1 MEFVTH
7 TIRATLDEHPDWV
20 DVSTDIRNAFNS
32 IHRRAFMSVIAERFP
47 GLWRWIYSGYG
58 SPTELYIRRDAG
70 PPEIVFSRCGT
81 RQGDPLGAQ
90 LFALGLHP
98 VLCAIQSAIGDRG
111 VVVAYADDIHILAP
125 PSVVAEIFPSI
136 AARDPPPPPPAPAL
150 PPPSRRLWSIGL
162 ALAPGKGT
170 IYSPSLSDPA
180 CRPAITATLRC
191 VTDILGDPRLDS
203 DARSL
208 AILRGEGSSVASGHP
223 VLGTPVGTPA
233 FEQSVVQT
241 SLDSTLRLLDR
252 LRFILTSQQGTTVFA
267 PDEFD
272 TLVRFCIWSR
282 PRHFMRTLPPG
293 PITALLDACQ
303 HRILA
308 AHLESIPATSVA
320 AAPDI
325 SPHRLSELPGR
336 FGGHGMMPYGA
347 EASQAS
353 DHDAGW
359 YGGWAAVWHYIRAW
373 VPHLRGRQLAHQ
385 GPGDGYAYQAS
396 LAASWD
402 RIARAHT
409 AVGLHHDS
417 SSLLPVDS
425 LFPTMHSRFDEGRL
439 SPATVPLGQALAS
452 DLDAD
457 SDEPSVIYDLDCLD
471 AACHPHAHRAASAVV
486 ASQAF
491 LALYDASSPPG
502 RARLLDGST
511 ARGPFSFWRRVPT
524 PPEQSESGPSP
535 VPLFS
540 FSDPREFAVALALD
554 LLIVP
559 PVRSSDH
566 SPFGAG
572 VTYCARCAPSVDDPA
587 MCTIGP
593 HSRHFVT
600 CGHGIRLS
608 GTCHDPAV
616 FVLGR
621 LFSAVLGATHVI
633 TDGGPGH
640 DAAMRAFMQ
649 TAGADLAH
657 TPDLVL
663 HGFDGPRTHT
673 LVEVKTFDPAGHSRI
688 HSSHTDR
695 ERGLAHV
702 HAVRDSRRD
711 DYRLG
716 QGVGHRQLPRG
727 MRLVVITVSTF
738 GAIGTSGRALLS
750 ELGRRS
756 AQRVPS
762 SFHPEVSWAAPQLAP
777 FARMAVTFAVRQGLA
792 HSVMQSW
799 DRAASVPSAPPRPV
813 AADLPR
819 PASAAPFGLP
829 LPIGAPGPAGP
840 LRFAGLPLPGGFAAP
855 LALVAAGM
863 FGPAASAPPAP
874 PCAPIG

>member
-1 MEFVTH
+1 
-7 TIRATLDEHPDWV
+7 
-20 DVSTDIRNAFNS
+20 
-32 IHRRAFMSVIAERFP
+32 
-47 GLWRWIYSGYG
+47 
-58 SPTELYIRRDAG
+58 
-70 PPEIVFSRCGT
+70 
-81 RQGDPLGAQ
+81 
-90 LFALGLHP
+90 
-98 VLCAIQSAIGDRG
+98 
-111 VVVAYADDIHILAP
+111 
-125 PSVVAEIFPSI
+125 
-136 AARDPPPPPPAPAL
+136 
-150 PPPSRRLWSIGL
+150 
-162 ALAPGKGT
+162 
-170 IYSPSLSDPA
+170 
-180 CRPAITATLRC
+180 
-191 VTDILGDPRLDS
+191 
-203 DARSL
+203 
-208 AILRGEGSSVASGHP
+208 
-223 VLGTPVGTPA
+223 
-233 FEQSVVQT
+233 
-241 SLDSTLRLLDR
+241 
-252 LRFILTSQQGTTVFA
+252 
-267 PDEFD
+267 
-272 TLVRFCIWSR
+272 
-282 PRHFMRTLPPG
+282 
-293 PITALLDACQ
+293 
-303 HRILA
+303 
-308 AHLESIPATSVA
+308 
-320 AAPDI
+320 
-325 SPHRLSELPGR
+325 
-336 FGGHGMMPYGA
+336 
-347 EASQAS
+347 
-353 DHDAGW
+353 
-359 YGGWAAVWHYIRAW
+359 
-373 VPHLRGRQLAHQ
+373 
-385 GPGDGYAYQAS
+385 
-396 LAASWD
+396 
-402 RIARAHT
+402 
-409 AVGLHHDS
+409 
-417 SSLLPVDS
+417 
-425 LFPTMHSRFDEGRL
+425 
-439 SPATVPLGQALAS
+439 
-452 DLDAD
+452 
-457 SDEPSVIYDLDCLD
+457 
-471 AACHPHAHRAASAVV
+471 
-486 ASQAF
+486 
-491 LALYDASSPPG
+491 
-502 RARLLDGST
+502 
-511 ARGPFSFWRRVPT
+511 
-524 PPEQSESGPSP
+524 
-535 VPLFS
+535 
-540 FSDPREFAVALALD
+540 
-554 LLIVP
+554 
-559 PVRSSDH
+559 
-566 SPFGAG
+566 
-572 VTYCARCAPSVDDPA
+572 

-829 LPIGAPGPAGP
+829 LPIGAPGPVGP
-840 LRFAGLPLPGGFAAP
+840 VRFAGLPLPGGFAAP

>member
-1 MEFVTH
+1 M
-7 TIRATLDEHPDWV
+7 
-20 DVSTDIRNAFNS
+20 
-32 IHRRAFMSVIAERFP
+32 
-47 GLWRWIYSGYG
+47 
-58 SPTELYIRRDAG
+58 
-70 PPEIVFSRCGT
+70 
-81 RQGDPLGAQ
+81 
-90 LFALGLHP
+90 
-98 VLCAIQSAIGDRG
+98 
-111 VVVAYADDIHILAP
+111 
-125 PSVVAEIFPSI
+125 
-136 AARDPPPPPPAPAL
+136 
-150 PPPSRRLWSIGL
+150 
-162 ALAPGKGT
+162 
-170 IYSPSLSDPA
+170 
-180 CRPAITATLRC
+180 
-191 VTDILGDPRLDS
+191 
-203 DARSL
+203 
-208 AILRGEGSSVASGHP
+208 
-223 VLGTPVGTPA
+223 
-233 FEQSVVQT
+233 
-241 SLDSTLRLLDR
+241 
-252 LRFILTSQQGTTVFA
+252 
-267 PDEFD
+267 
-272 TLVRFCIWSR
+272 
-282 PRHFMRTLPPG
+282 
-293 PITALLDACQ
+293 
-303 HRILA
+303 
-308 AHLESIPATSVA
+308 
-320 AAPDI
+320 
-325 SPHRLSELPGR
+325 
-336 FGGHGMMPYGA
+336 
-347 EASQAS
+347 
-353 DHDAGW
+353 
-359 YGGWAAVWHYIRAW
+359 
-373 VPHLRGRQLAHQ
+373 
-385 GPGDGYAYQAS
+385 
-396 LAASWD
+396 
-402 RIARAHT
+402 
-409 AVGLHHDS
+409 
-417 SSLLPVDS
+417 
-425 LFPTMHSRFDEGRL
+425 
-439 SPATVPLGQALAS
+439 
-452 DLDAD
+452 
-457 SDEPSVIYDLDCLD
+457 
-471 AACHPHAHRAASAVV
+471 
-486 ASQAF
+486 
-491 LALYDASSPPG
+491 
-502 RARLLDGST
+502 
-511 ARGPFSFWRRVPT
+511 
-524 PPEQSESGPSP
+524 SP